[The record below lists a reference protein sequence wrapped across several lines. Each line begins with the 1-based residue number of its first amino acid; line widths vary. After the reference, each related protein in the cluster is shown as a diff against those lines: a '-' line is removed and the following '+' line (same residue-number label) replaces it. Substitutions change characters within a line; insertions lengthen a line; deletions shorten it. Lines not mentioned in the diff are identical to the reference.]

1 MKRIFIFALSIL
13 ILAQAHAFSQA
24 EAQSSADII
33 TVSVS
38 TVSPTYQTGD
48 IVEIYGSV
56 SVSSDPLK
64 AFDVAL
70 IVKAPNGN
78 LIQVAQITPGAD
90 GYYSKSIQSS
100 ESWKE
105 GTYTV
110 TANYDIKS
118 ASTSFSFNAV
128 GAAAIDEVV
137 EAAEEVAEAAEAVA
151 GEVAEAAEA
160 VAGEVVEAAE
170 EVAEVIGVAA
180 GGLVCGSGTHE
191 ADGFCIPDGSD
202 SFGLTY
208 DSASVNGLILT
219 AAIAFGIAVAIIITL
234 RLIGKAGGSR

>member
-1 MKRIFIFALSIL
+1 MKRVVIAALSIL
-13 ILAQAHAFSQA
+13 ILAQAYAFSQA
-24 EAQSSADII
+24 EAQSSADIV

-48 IVEIYGSV
+48 MVEIYGSV
-56 SVSSDPLK
+56 SVSSDPLR

-151 GEVAEAAEA
+151 E
-160 VAGEVVEAAE
+160 EVVEAAE
-170 EVAEVIGVAA
+170 GIVEAA
-180 GGLVCGSGTHE
+180 GGLACGSGTHE

-202 SFGLTY
+202 SFGLEY
-208 DSASVNGLILT
+208 DSASTGGLILT
-219 AAIAFGIAVAIIITL
+219 ASIAFGIAVAIIIVL
-234 RLIGKAGGSR
+234 RLIGKAGRSS

>member
-1 MKRIFIFALSIL
+1 MKRIFIFALSVL
-13 ILAQAHAFSQA
+13 ILAQAYAFSQA

-56 SVSSDPLK
+56 SVVSDPLR
-64 AFDVAL
+64 AYDVAL

-78 LIQVAQITPGAD
+78 FIEVAQITPGAD

-118 ASTSFSFNAV
+118 ASTSFSFSAV

-151 GEVAEAAEA
+151 E
-160 VAGEVVEAAE
+160 EVVEAAE
-170 EVAEVIGVAA
+170 GIVEAA
-180 GGLVCGSGTHE
+180 GGLACGSGTHE

-202 SFGLTY
+202 SFGLEY
-208 DSASVNGLILT
+208 DSASTGGLILT
-219 AAIAFGIAVAIIITL
+219 ASIAFGIAVAIIIVL

>member
-1 MKRIFIFALSIL
+1 MKRIFIFVLSIL

-24 EAQSSADII
+24 EAQSSADIV

-38 TVSPTYQTGD
+38 TVSSTYQTGD

-56 SVSSDPLK
+56 SMVSDPLR
-64 AFDVAL
+64 AYDVAL

-78 LIQVAQITPGAD
+78 FIEIAQVTPGTD

-118 ASTSFSFNAV
+118 DSTSFSFSTV
-128 GAAAIDEVV
+128 KAAAIDEVV

-151 GEVAEAAEA
+151 GEVVEAAEA
-160 VAGEVVEAAE
+160 VVGEVVEAA
-170 EVAEVIGVAA
+170 
-180 GGLVCGSGTHE
+180 GGLACGSGTHE

-202 SFGLTY
+202 SFGLEY
-208 DSASVNGLILT
+208 DSASTGGLILT
-219 AAIAFGIAVAIIITL
+219 ASIAFGIAVAIIIVL

>member
-1 MKRIFIFALSIL
+1 MKRIAIFALSIL
-13 ILAQAHAFSQA
+13 VLTQAYAFSQA
-24 EAQSSADII
+24 DAQSRADLI

-38 TVSPTYQTGD
+38 TVSPSYNAGD

-56 SVSSDPLK
+56 SFSSDPLR
-64 AFDVAL
+64 AYDVAL

-78 LIQVAQITPGAD
+78 FIEVAQITPGSD
-90 GYYSKSIQSS
+90 GYYSKSIQSG

-118 ASTSFSFNAV
+118 ASTSFAFSAET
-128 GAAAIDEVV
+128 AAIEEVV

-160 VAGEVVEAAE
+160 VAGEVVEAA
-170 EVAEVIGVAA
+170 

-202 SFGLTY
+202 SFGLEY
-208 DSASVNGLILT
+208 DSASTGGLILT
-219 AAIAFGIAVAIIITL
+219 ASIAFGIAVAIIIAL
-234 RLIGKAGGSR
+234 RLIGKAGRSS

>member
-1 MKRIFIFALSIL
+1 MKKIAIFALSIL
-13 ILAQAHAFSQA
+13 ILAQAYAFSQA
-24 EAQSSADII
+24 EAQSSADIV

-56 SVSSDPLK
+56 SMVSDPLR
-64 AFDVAL
+64 AYDVAL

-78 LIQVAQITPGAD
+78 FIEIAQITPGAD

-151 GEVAEAAEA
+151 E
-160 VAGEVVEAAE
+160 EVVEAAE
-170 EVAEVIGVAA
+170 GIVEAA

-202 SFGLTY
+202 SFGLEY
-208 DSASVNGLILT
+208 DSASTGGLILT
-219 AAIAFGIAVAIIITL
+219 ASIAFGIAVAIIIAL
-234 RLIGKAGGSR
+234 RLIGKAGKSQ

>member
-1 MKRIFIFALSIL
+1 MKRIIIFALSIL
-13 ILAQAHAFSQA
+13 VLTQAYAFSQA
-24 EAQSSADII
+24 DAQSRADLI

-56 SVSSDPLK
+56 SFSSDPLR
-64 AFDVAL
+64 AYDVAL

-78 LIQVAQITPGAD
+78 FIEVAQITPNTD
-90 GYYSKSIQSS
+90 GYYSKSIQSG

-110 TANYDIKS
+110 TVNYDIKS
-118 ASTSFSFNAV
+118 ASTSFSFSTV
-128 GAAAIDEVV
+128 KAAAIDEVV

-151 GEVAEAAEA
+151 GEV
-160 VAGEVVEAAE
+160 VEAAE
-170 EVAEVIGVAA
+170 EVAEVIGAAA

-202 SFGLTY
+202 SFGLSY
-208 DSASVNGLILT
+208 DPASVNGLILT
-219 AAIAFGIAVAIIITL
+219 AAIAFGIAVAIIIVL

>member
-1 MKRIFIFALSIL
+1 MKRVFIFALSVL
-13 ILAQAHAFSQA
+13 ILAQAYGFSQA
-24 EAQSSADII
+24 EAQDARADII

-48 IVEIYGSV
+48 MVEIYGSV
-56 SVSSDPLK
+56 SVSSDPLR

-137 EAAEEVAEAAEAVA
+137 EAAEEVEEDDE
-151 GEVAEAAEA
+151 EVAEEGAEEEEEGE
-160 VAGEVVEAAE
+160 GEVVEAA
-170 EVAEVIGVAA
+170 
-180 GGLVCGSGTHE
+180 GGLACGSGTHE

-202 SFGLTY
+202 SFGLEY
-208 DSASVNGLILT
+208 DSASTGGLILT
-219 AAIAFGIAVAIIITL
+219 ASIAFGIAVAIIIVL
-234 RLIGKAGGSR
+234 RLIGKAGRSS

>member
-24 EAQSSADII
+24 EAQSSADIV

-56 SVSSDPLK
+56 SMVSDPLR
-64 AFDVAL
+64 AYDVAL

-78 LIQVAQITPGAD
+78 FIEVAQITPGAD
-90 GYYSKSIQSS
+90 GYYSKSVQSS

-118 ASTSFSFNAV
+118 ASTSFSFSTV
-128 GAAAIDEVV
+128 KAAAIDEVV

-151 GEVAEAAEA
+151 GEVVEAAEA
-160 VAGEVVEAAE
+160 VAGEVVEAA
-170 EVAEVIGVAA
+170 V
-180 GGLVCGSGTHE
+180 GLACGSGTHE

-202 SFGLTY
+202 SFGLEY
-208 DSASVNGLILT
+208 DSASTGGLILT
-219 AAIAFGIAVAIIITL
+219 ASIAFGIAVAIIIVL

>member
-1 MKRIFIFALSIL
+1 MKRIIIFALSIL
-13 ILAQAHAFSQA
+13 VLTQAYAFSQA
-24 EAQSSADII
+24 DAQSRADLI

-38 TVSPTYQTGD
+38 TVSPSYNAGD

-56 SVSSDPLK
+56 SFSSDPLK
-64 AFDVAL
+64 AYDVAL

-78 LIQVAQITPGAD
+78 FIEVAQITPNTD
-90 GYYSKSIQSS
+90 GYYSKSIQSG

-110 TANYDIKS
+110 TANYDVKS
-118 ASTSFSFNAV
+118 ASTSFAFSA
-128 GAAAIDEVV
+128 AETAAIEEVV
-137 EAAEEVAEAAEAVA
+137 EAAEEVV
-151 GEVAEAAEA
+151 EAAEA

-170 EVAEVIGVAA
+170 EVAEVIGAAA

-202 SFGLTY
+202 SFGLSY
-208 DSASVNGLILT
+208 DPASVNGLILT
-219 AAIAFGIAVAIIITL
+219 AAIAFGIAVAIIIVL

>member
-1 MKRIFIFALSIL
+1 MKRIIIFALSVL
-13 ILAQAHAFSQA
+13 VLTQAYAFSQA
-24 EAQSSADII
+24 DAQSRADLI

-38 TVSPTYQTGD
+38 TASPTYQAGD

-56 SVSSDPLK
+56 SFSSDPLR
-64 AFDVAL
+64 AYDVAL

-78 LIQVAQITPGAD
+78 FIEVAQITPNTD
-90 GYYSKSIQSS
+90 GYYSKSIQSG

-118 ASTSFSFNAV
+118 ASTSFAFSAET
-128 GAAAIDEVV
+128 AAIDEVV

-151 GEVAEAAEA
+151 GEVAEAAEE
-160 VAGEVVEAAE
+160 VAG
-170 EVAEVIGVAA
+170 VIEVAA

-202 SFGLTY
+202 SFGLSY

-219 AAIAFGIAVAIIITL
+219 ASIAFGIAVAIIIVL
-234 RLIGKAGGSR
+234 RLIGKAGKSQ

>member
-1 MKRIFIFALSIL
+1 MKRIIIFALSVL
-13 ILAQAHAFSQA
+13 VLTQAYAFSQA
-24 EAQSSADII
+24 DAQSRADLI

-38 TVSPTYQTGD
+38 TASPTYQTGD

-56 SVSSDPLK
+56 SFSSDPLR
-64 AFDVAL
+64 AYDVAL

-78 LIQVAQITPGAD
+78 FIEVAQITPNTE
-90 GYYSKSIQSS
+90 GYYSKSIQSG

-110 TANYDIKS
+110 TANYDVKS
-118 ASTSFSFNAV
+118 ASTTFAFSAET
-128 GAAAIDEVV
+128 AAIEEVV
-137 EAAEEVAEAAEAVA
+137 EAAE
-151 GEVAEAAEA
+151 EVAEAAEA

-170 EVAEVIGVAA
+170 EVAEVIGAAA

-202 SFGLTY
+202 SFGLSY

-219 AAIAFGIAVAIIITL
+219 ASIAFGIAVAIIIVL

>member
-1 MKRIFIFALSIL
+1 MKRIFIFALSVL
-13 ILAQAHAFSQA
+13 ILAQAYGFSQA

-56 SVSSDPLK
+56 SVVSDPLR
-64 AFDVAL
+64 AYDVAL

-78 LIQVAQITPGAD
+78 FVEVAQITPGAD

-110 TANYDIKS
+110 TANYDKKS
-118 ASTSFSFNAV
+118 ASTSFSFSAV

-151 GEVAEAAEA
+151 E
-160 VAGEVVEAAE
+160 EVVEAAE
-170 EVAEVIGVAA
+170 GIVEAA
-180 GGLVCGSGTHE
+180 GGLACGSGTHE

-202 SFGLTY
+202 SFGLEY
-208 DSASVNGLILT
+208 DSASTGGLILT
-219 AAIAFGIAVAIIITL
+219 ASIAFGIAVAIIIVL

>member
-24 EAQSSADII
+24 EAQSSSDIV

-56 SVSSDPLK
+56 SMVSDPLR
-64 AFDVAL
+64 AYDVAL

-78 LIQVAQITPGAD
+78 FIEIAQITPGAD

-110 TANYDIKS
+110 TVNYDIKS
-118 ASTSFSFNAV
+118 ASTSFSFSTV
-128 GAAAIDEVV
+128 KAAAIDEVV
-137 EAAEEVAEAAEAVA
+137 EAAEEVAE
-151 GEVAEAAEA
+151 
-160 VAGEVVEAAE
+160 
-170 EVAEVIGVAA
+170 VIVVAA

-202 SFGLTY
+202 SFRLEY
-208 DSASVNGLILT
+208 DSASTGGLILT
-219 AAIAFGIAVAIIITL
+219 ASIAFGIAVAIIIAL

>member
-1 MKRIFIFALSIL
+1 MKRIAIFALSIL
-13 ILAQAHAFSQA
+13 ILAQAYAFSQA
-24 EAQSSADII
+24 EAQSSAGII

-56 SVSSDPLK
+56 SFSSDPLR
-64 AFDVAL
+64 AYDVAL

-78 LIQVAQITPGAD
+78 FIEVAQVTPGSD

-118 ASTSFSFNAV
+118 ASTSFSFSTA
-128 GAAAIDEVV
+128 GAIDEVV
-137 EAAEEVAEAAEAVA
+137 EAAEEVVDAVEAVA
-151 GEVAEAAEA
+151 GEVAEAAE
-160 VAGEVVEAAE
+160 GVVEAV
-170 EVAEVIGVAA
+170 EVATE
-180 GGLVCGSGTHE
+180 GLACGSGTHE

-202 SFGLTY
+202 SFGLSY

-219 AAIAFGIAVAIIITL
+219 AAIAFGIAVAIIIAL
-234 RLIGKAGGSR
+234 RLIGKAGSS

>member
-1 MKRIFIFALSIL
+1 MKNVAIFALSIL
-13 ILAQAHAFSQA
+13 ILAQAYAFSQA

-56 SVSSDPLK
+56 SMVSDPLR
-64 AFDVAL
+64 AYDVAL

-78 LIQVAQITPGAD
+78 FIEIAQITPGAD

-160 VAGEVVEAAE
+160 VAGEVAE
-170 EVAEVIGVAA
+170 AA
-180 GGLVCGSGTHE
+180 GGLACGSGTHE

-202 SFGLTY
+202 SFGLEY
-208 DSASVNGLILT
+208 DSASTGGLILT
-219 AAIAFGIAVAIIITL
+219 ASIAFGIAVAIIIVL
-234 RLIGKAGGSR
+234 RLIGKAGRSS

>member
-1 MKRIFIFALSIL
+1 MKRIAIFALSIL
-13 ILAQAHAFSQA
+13 ILAQAYAFSQA

-38 TVSPTYQTGD
+38 TASPTYQTGD

-56 SVSSDPLK
+56 SMVSDPLR
-64 AFDVAL
+64 AYDVAL

-78 LIQVAQITPGAD
+78 FIEVAQITPSAD

-137 EAAEEVAEAAEAVA
+137 EAAEEVAEAAGAVA

-160 VAGEVVEAAE
+160 VAGEVAEAAE
-170 EVAEVIGVAA
+170 
-180 GGLVCGSGTHE
+180 GLACGSGTHE

-202 SFGLTY
+202 SFGLEY
-208 DSASVNGLILT
+208 DSASTGGLILT
-219 AAIAFGIAVAIIITL
+219 ASIAFGIAVAIIIAL
-234 RLIGKAGGSR
+234 RLIGKAGRSS

>member
-1 MKRIFIFALSIL
+1 MKRFAIFALSIL
-13 ILAQAHAFSQA
+13 ILAQAYAFSQA
-24 EAQSSADII
+24 EAQSSADIV

-48 IVEIYGSV
+48 MVEIYGSV
-56 SVSSDPLK
+56 SVSSDPLR

-78 LIQVAQITPGAD
+78 LIQVAQVTPGAD
-90 GYYSKSIQSS
+90 GYYSKSIQSG

-118 ASTSFSFNAV
+118 ASTSFSFSTTESV
-128 GAAAIDEVV
+128 AIEEVV

-151 GEVAEAAEA
+151 EEVAEAAEVA
-160 VAGEVVEAAE
+160 AGEIVE
-170 EVAEVIGVAA
+170 AA
-180 GGLVCGSGTHE
+180 GGLACGSGTHE

-208 DSASVNGLILT
+208 DSASTGGLILT
-219 AAIAFGIAVAIIITL
+219 ASIAFGIAVAIIIIL
-234 RLIGKAGGSR
+234 RLIGKAGRSS

>member
-1 MKRIFIFALSIL
+1 MKRIIIFALSIL
-13 ILAQAHAFSQA
+13 ILAQAYAFSQA
-24 EAQSSADII
+24 EAQSSSDIV

-56 SVSSDPLK
+56 SMVSDPLR
-64 AFDVAL
+64 AYDVAL

-78 LIQVAQITPGAD
+78 FIEIAQITPGAH

-105 GTYTV
+105 GAYTV
-110 TANYDIKS
+110 TVNYDIKS
-118 ASTSFSFNAV
+118 ASTSFSFSTV
-128 GAAAIDEVV
+128 KAAAIDEVV

-151 GEVAEAAEA
+151 GEV
-160 VAGEVVEAAE
+160 VEAAE
-170 EVAEVIGVAA
+170 EVAEVIVVAA

-202 SFGLTY
+202 SFGLSY
-208 DSASVNGLILT
+208 DPASVNGLILT
-219 AAIAFGIAVAIIITL
+219 AAIAFGIAVAIIIVL

>member
-1 MKRIFIFALSIL
+1 MKRIIIFALSVL
-13 ILAQAHAFSQA
+13 VLTQAYAFSQA
-24 EAQSSADII
+24 DAQSRADLI

-38 TVSPTYQTGD
+38 TASPTYQAGD

-56 SVSSDPLK
+56 SFSSDPLK
-64 AFDVAL
+64 AYDVAL

-78 LIQVAQITPGAD
+78 FIEVAQITPGSD
-90 GYYSKSIQSS
+90 GYYSKSIQSG

-118 ASTSFSFNAV
+118 ASTSFAFSAET
-128 GAAAIDEVV
+128 AAIEEVV

-160 VAGEVVEAAE
+160 VAGEVVEAA
-170 EVAEVIGVAA
+170 

-202 SFGLTY
+202 SFGLEY
-208 DSASVNGLILT
+208 DSASTNGLILT
-219 AAIAFGIAVAIIITL
+219 AAMAFGIAVAIIIVL
-234 RLIGKAGGSR
+234 RLIGKAGRSS

>member
-1 MKRIFIFALSIL
+1 MKRIIIFALSVL
-13 ILAQAHAFSQA
+13 VLTQAYAFSQA
-24 EAQSSADII
+24 DAQSRADLI

-48 IVEIYGSV
+48 IIEIYGSV
-56 SVSSDPLK
+56 SFSSDPLR
-64 AFDVAL
+64 AYDVAL

-78 LIQVAQITPGAD
+78 FIEVAQITPNTD
-90 GYYSKSIQSS
+90 GYYSKSIQSG

-110 TANYDIKS
+110 TANYDVKS
-118 ASTSFSFNAV
+118 ASTSFAFSATDT
-128 GAAAIDEVV
+128 AAIEEVV
-137 EAAEEVAEAAEAVA
+137 EAAE
-151 GEVAEAAEA
+151 EVAEAAEA

-170 EVAEVIGVAA
+170 EVAGVIEVAA

-202 SFGLTY
+202 SFGLEY
-208 DSASVNGLILT
+208 DSASTGGLILT
-219 AAIAFGIAVAIIITL
+219 ASIAFGIAVAIIIAL
-234 RLIGKAGGSR
+234 RLIGKAGRSS

>member
-1 MKRIFIFALSIL
+1 MKRIAIFALSIL
-13 ILAQAHAFSQA
+13 VLTQAYAFSQA
-24 EAQSSADII
+24 DAQSRADLI

-38 TVSPTYQTGD
+38 TASPTYQTGD
-48 IVEIYGSV
+48 IVEIYGTISF
-56 SVSSDPLK
+56 SSDPLR
-64 AFDVAL
+64 AYDVAL

-78 LIQVAQITPGAD
+78 FIEIAQITPNTD

-118 ASTSFSFNAV
+118 ASTSVSFNAV

-151 GEVAEAAEA
+151 E
-160 VAGEVVEAAE
+160 EVVEAAE
-170 EVAEVIGVAA
+170 GIVEAA
-180 GGLVCGSGTHE
+180 GGLACGSGTHE

-202 SFGLTY
+202 SFGLEY
-208 DSASVNGLILT
+208 DSTSTGGLILT
-219 AAIAFGIAVAIIITL
+219 AAIAFGIAVAIIIIL

>member
-1 MKRIFIFALSIL
+1 MKRIIIFALSVL
-13 ILAQAHAFSQA
+13 VLTQAYAFSQA
-24 EAQSSADII
+24 DAQSRADLI

-38 TVSPTYQTGD
+38 TASPTYQTGD

-56 SVSSDPLK
+56 SFSSDPLR
-64 AFDVAL
+64 AYDVAL

-78 LIQVAQITPGAD
+78 FIEVAQITPNTD
-90 GYYSKSIQSS
+90 GYYSKSIQSG

-118 ASTSFSFNAV
+118 ASTSFAFSAET
-128 GAAAIDEVV
+128 AAIEEVV
-137 EAAEEVAEAAEAVA
+137 EAAE
-151 GEVAEAAEA
+151 EVAEAAEA

-170 EVAEVIGVAA
+170 EVAGVIEVAA

-202 SFGLTY
+202 SFGLSY

-219 AAIAFGIAVAIIITL
+219 ASIAFGIAVAIIIVL
-234 RLIGKAGGSR
+234 RLIGKAGKSQ

>member
-1 MKRIFIFALSIL
+1 MKRIIIFALSIL

-24 EAQSSADII
+24 EAQSSADIV

-56 SVSSDPLK
+56 SMVSDPLR
-64 AFDVAL
+64 AYDVAL

-78 LIQVAQITPGAD
+78 FIEVAQITPNTD
-90 GYYSKSIQSS
+90 GYYSKSIQSG

-110 TANYDIKS
+110 TANYDVKS
-118 ASTSFSFNAV
+118 ASTSFAFSA
-128 GAAAIDEVV
+128 AETAAIEEVV
-137 EAAEEVAEAAEAVA
+137 EAAEEVV
-151 GEVAEAAEA
+151 EAAEA

-170 EVAEVIGVAA
+170 EVAEVIGAAA

-202 SFGLTY
+202 SFGLSY
-208 DSASVNGLILT
+208 DPASVNGLILT
-219 AAIAFGIAVAIIITL
+219 AAIAFGIAVAIIIVL

>member
-24 EAQSSADII
+24 EAQSSADIV

-56 SVSSDPLK
+56 SMVSDPLR
-64 AFDVAL
+64 AYDVAL

-78 LIQVAQITPGAD
+78 FIEIAQITPGAD

-118 ASTSFSFNAV
+118 ASTSFSFSTV

-137 EAAEEVAEAAEAVA
+137 EAAEEVVEAAEAVA
-151 GEVAEAAEA
+151 E
-160 VAGEVVEAAE
+160 EVVEAA
-170 EVAEVIGVAA
+170 
-180 GGLVCGSGTHE
+180 GGLACGSGTHE

-202 SFGLTY
+202 SFELEY
-208 DSASVNGLILT
+208 DSASFGGLILT
-219 AAIAFGIAVAIIITL
+219 ASIAFGIAVAIIIAL

>member
-1 MKRIFIFALSIL
+1 MKRVAIFALSIL
-13 ILAQAHAFSQA
+13 ILAQAYGFSQA
-24 EAQSSADII
+24 EAQSSADIV

-38 TVSPTYQTGD
+38 TVSSTYQTGD

-56 SVSSDPLK
+56 SVVSDPLR
-64 AFDVAL
+64 AYDVAL

-78 LIQVAQITPGAD
+78 FIEVAQITPNTD
-90 GYYSKSIQSS
+90 GYYSKSIQSG

-118 ASTSFSFNAV
+118 ASTSFSFSTV
-128 GAAAIDEVV
+128 KAAAIDEVV

-151 GEVAEAAEA
+151 EEVAEAAQA
-160 VAGEVVEAAE
+160 VVGEVVEAA
-170 EVAEVIGVAA
+170 
-180 GGLVCGSGTHE
+180 GGLACGSGTHE

-202 SFGLTY
+202 SFELEY
-208 DSASVNGLILT
+208 DSASFGGLILT
-219 AAIAFGIAVAIIITL
+219 ASIAFGIAVAIIIAL

>member
-1 MKRIFIFALSIL
+1 MKRIAIFALSIL
-13 ILAQAHAFSQA
+13 ILAQAYAFSQA
-24 EAQSSADII
+24 EAQSSADIV

-48 IVEIYGSV
+48 MVEIYGSV
-56 SVSSDPLK
+56 SMFSDPLR

-110 TANYDIKS
+110 TVNYDVKS
-118 ASTSFSFNAV
+118 ASTSFSFSTV
-128 GAAAIDEVV
+128 KAAAIDEVV

-151 GEVAEAAEA
+151 E
-160 VAGEVVEAAE
+160 EVVEAAGAVAE
-170 EVAEVIGVAA
+170 EVVEAA
-180 GGLVCGSGTHE
+180 GGLACGSGTHE

-202 SFGLTY
+202 SFGLEY
-208 DSASVNGLILT
+208 DSTSTGGLILT
-219 AAIAFGIAVAIIITL
+219 AAIAFGIAVAIIIAL
-234 RLIGKAGGSR
+234 RLIGKAGKSQ

>member
-1 MKRIFIFALSIL
+1 MKRVAIFALSIL
-13 ILAQAHAFSQA
+13 ILAQAYGFSQA
-24 EAQSSADII
+24 EAQSSADVV

-38 TVSPTYQTGD
+38 TVSSTYQTGD

-56 SVSSDPLK
+56 SVVSDPLR
-64 AFDVAL
+64 AYDVAL

-78 LIQVAQITPGAD
+78 FIEVAQITPNTD
-90 GYYSKSIQSS
+90 GYYSKSIQSG

-118 ASTSFSFNAV
+118 ASTSFAFSA
-128 GAAAIDEVV
+128 AETAAIEEVV

-151 GEVAEAAEA
+151 GEVI
-160 VAGEVVEAAE
+160 EAAE

-202 SFGLTY
+202 SFGLEY
-208 DSASVNGLILT
+208 DSASTGGLILT
-219 AAIAFGIAVAIIITL
+219 ASIAFGIAVAIIIAL

>member
-1 MKRIFIFALSIL
+1 MKRIIIFALSVL
-13 ILAQAHAFSQA
+13 VLTQAYAFSQA
-24 EAQSSADII
+24 DAQSRADLI

-38 TVSPTYQTGD
+38 TVSPSYNAGD

-56 SVSSDPLK
+56 SFSSDPLR
-64 AFDVAL
+64 AYDVAL

-78 LIQVAQITPGAD
+78 FIEVAQITPGSD
-90 GYYSKSIQSS
+90 GYYSKSIQSG

-118 ASTSFSFNAV
+118 ASTSFAFSAET
-128 GAAAIDEVV
+128 AAIEEVV

-151 GEVAEAAEA
+151 EEVAEAAEA
-160 VAGEVVEAAE
+160 VAGEVAE
-170 EVAEVIGVAA
+170 AA

-202 SFGLTY
+202 SFGLEY
-208 DSASVNGLILT
+208 DSASTNGLILT
-219 AAIAFGIAVAIIITL
+219 AAMAFGIAVAIIIVL
-234 RLIGKAGGSR
+234 RLIGKAGRSS

>member
-1 MKRIFIFALSIL
+1 M
-13 ILAQAHAFSQA
+13 
-24 EAQSSADII
+24 
-33 TVSVS
+33 V
-38 TVSPTYQTGD
+38 
-48 IVEIYGSV
+48 
-56 SVSSDPLK
+56 SDPLR
-64 AFDVAL
+64 AYDVAL

-78 LIQVAQITPGAD
+78 FIEIAQITPGAD

-110 TANYDIKS
+110 TVNYDVKS
-118 ASTSFSFNAV
+118 ASTSFAFSA
-128 GAAAIDEVV
+128 AETAAIEEVV
-137 EAAEEVAEAAEAVA
+137 EAAEEVV
-151 GEVAEAAEA
+151 EAAEA

-170 EVAEVIGVAA
+170 EVAEVIGAAA

-202 SFGLTY
+202 SFGLSY
-208 DSASVNGLILT
+208 DPASVNGLILT
-219 AAIAFGIAVAIIITL
+219 AAIAFGIAVAIIIVL

>member
-1 MKRIFIFALSIL
+1 MKRIIIFALSVL
-13 ILAQAHAFSQA
+13 VLTQAYAFSQA
-24 EAQSSADII
+24 DAQSRADLI

-38 TVSPTYQTGD
+38 TVSPSYNAGD

-56 SVSSDPLK
+56 SFSSDPLR
-64 AFDVAL
+64 AYDVAL

-78 LIQVAQITPGAD
+78 FIEVAQITPNTD
-90 GYYSKSIQSS
+90 GYYSKSIQSG

-110 TANYDIKS
+110 TANYDVKS
-118 ASTSFSFNAV
+118 ASTSFAFSAET
-128 GAAAIDEVV
+128 AAIEEVV

-151 GEVAEAAEA
+151 GEVI
-160 VAGEVVEAAE
+160 EAAE

-202 SFGLTY
+202 SFGLSY
-208 DSASVNGLILT
+208 DPASVNGLILT
-219 AAIAFGIAVAIIITL
+219 AAIAFGIAVAIIIVL
-234 RLIGKAGGSR
+234 RLIGKAGRSS

>member
-1 MKRIFIFALSIL
+1 MKRIIIFALSVL
-13 ILAQAHAFSQA
+13 VLTQAYAFSQA
-24 EAQSSADII
+24 DAQSRADLI

-38 TVSPTYQTGD
+38 TVSPSYNAGD

-56 SVSSDPLK
+56 SFSSDPLR
-64 AFDVAL
+64 AYDVAL

-78 LIQVAQITPGAD
+78 FIEVAQITPGSD
-90 GYYSKSIQSS
+90 GYYSKSIQSG

-118 ASTSFSFNAV
+118 ASTSFAFSAET
-128 GAAAIDEVV
+128 AAIEEVV
-137 EAAEEVAEAAEAVA
+137 EAAE
-151 GEVAEAAEA
+151 EVAEAAEA

-170 EVAEVIGVAA
+170 EVAGVIEVAA

-202 SFGLTY
+202 SFGLSY
-208 DSASVNGLILT
+208 DSASINGLILT
-219 AAIAFGIAVAIIITL
+219 ASIAFGIAVAIIIAL
-234 RLIGKAGGSR
+234 RLIGKAGKSQ

>member
-1 MKRIFIFALSIL
+1 MKRVAIFALSIL
-13 ILAQAHAFSQA
+13 ILAQAYAFSQA
-24 EAQSSADII
+24 EAQSSADIV

-48 IVEIYGSV
+48 MVEIYGSV
-56 SVSSDPLK
+56 SMVSDPLR
-64 AFDVAL
+64 AYEVAL

-78 LIQVAQITPGAD
+78 FIEIAQITPGAD

-151 GEVAEAAEA
+151 GEVVEAAEA
-160 VAGEVVEAAE
+160 VAGEVVEAA
-170 EVAEVIGVAA
+170 
-180 GGLVCGSGTHE
+180 GGLACGSGTHE

-202 SFGLTY
+202 SFGLEY
-208 DSASVNGLILT
+208 DSASTGGLILT
-219 AAIAFGIAVAIIITL
+219 ASIAFGIAVAIIIVL
-234 RLIGKAGGSR
+234 RLIGKAGRSS

>member
-1 MKRIFIFALSIL
+1 MKNVAIFALSIL
-13 ILAQAHAFSQA
+13 ILAQAYAFSQA
-24 EAQSSADII
+24 EAQSSADIV

-48 IVEIYGSV
+48 MVEIYGSV
-56 SVSSDPLK
+56 SVSSDPLR

-78 LIQVAQITPGAD
+78 LIQVAQITPDAD

-118 ASTSFSFNAV
+118 ASTSFSFSTV
-128 GAAAIDEVV
+128 GSAAIDEVV
-137 EAAEEVAEAAEAVA
+137 EAAGEVAEAAEAVA

-160 VAGEVVEAAE
+160 VAGEVAE
-170 EVAEVIGVAA
+170 AA
-180 GGLVCGSGTHE
+180 GGLACGSGTHE

-202 SFGLTY
+202 SFGLEY
-208 DSASVNGLILT
+208 DSASTGGLILT
-219 AAIAFGIAVAIIITL
+219 ASIAFGIAVAIIIIL

>member
-1 MKRIFIFALSIL
+1 MKRIAIFALSIL
-13 ILAQAHAFSQA
+13 ILAQAYAFSQA
-24 EAQSSADII
+24 EAQSSAGII

-56 SVSSDPLK
+56 SFSSDPLR
-64 AFDVAL
+64 AYDVAL

-78 LIQVAQITPGAD
+78 FIEVAQVTPGSD

-118 ASTSFSFNAV
+118 ASTSFSFSTV
-128 GAAAIDEVV
+128 GSAAIDEVV

-151 GEVAEAAEA
+151 EEVAEAAEA
-160 VAGEVVEAAE
+160 VAGEVAE
-170 EVAEVIGVAA
+170 AA

-202 SFGLTY
+202 SFGLEY
-208 DSASVNGLILT
+208 DSASANGLILT
-219 AAIAFGIAVAIIITL
+219 AAIAFGIAVAIIIAL
-234 RLIGKAGGSR
+234 RLIGKAGRSS